1 MKKVRRILLSF
12 LFRISHLIKSDK
24 LFLTIAYFLWTGHV
38 LHWSHPKRFT
48 EKIQWLKLYSIKP
61 EYTRLVDKYE
71 VKSIVQ
77 NIIGYQFVIPTIAVY
92 DSVEDIDVDS
102 LPMQFVM
109 KTTNG
114 GGGNNVLVCKNKA
127 DLDINLM
134 KQKMTYSLSHK
145 ENSTNNFRERQYEG
159 IVPKI
164 IIEPYLQN
172 GDDYELTDYKFFC
185 FNEKALYCQVI
196 SNRRSKETI
205 DFYDRLWRHMP
216 FVGLNRKC
224 VNANTIH
231 QKPVN
236 YEEMLSI
243 ADKLACGFHFV
254 RIDLYSV
261 NGKTFFGEYTF
272 FPGSGFGAF
281 TPDEWDYKLGDKIKL
296 PKLV

>member
-134 KQKMTYSLSHK
+134 KQKYNPQNEAFLHSRTSRAISQNETYRR
-145 ENSTNNFRERQYEG
+145 NT
-159 IVPKI
+159 
-164 IIEPYLQN
+164 PYPPL
-172 GDDYELTDYKFFC
+172 K
-185 FNEKALYCQVI
+185 
-196 SNRRSKETI
+196 NR
-205 DFYDRLWRHMP
+205 P
-216 FVGLNRKC
+216 
-224 VNANTIH
+224 A
-231 QKPVN
+231 
-236 YEEMLSI
+236 
-243 ADKLACGFHFV
+243 
-254 RIDLYSV
+254 
-261 NGKTFFGEYTF
+261 
-272 FPGSGFGAF
+272 
-281 TPDEWDYKLGDKIKL
+281 
-296 PKLV
+296 